1 MSNTVTITL
10 SSTVLIM
17 AGLIGLL
24 LSALL
29 NNSLGLIS
37 SIAYLAAGMVML
49 VIEIRSGKQVE
60 YLK

>member
-29 NNSLGLIS
+29 NNSLGLIA